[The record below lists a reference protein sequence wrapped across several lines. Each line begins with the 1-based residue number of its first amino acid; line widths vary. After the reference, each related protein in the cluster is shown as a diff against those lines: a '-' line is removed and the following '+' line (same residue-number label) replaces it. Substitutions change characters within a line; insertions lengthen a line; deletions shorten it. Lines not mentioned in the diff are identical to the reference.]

1 MSINNN
7 NLNADL
13 KDNRLKH
20 SLSISFDSIAPSWRE
35 ITDAF
40 EQGRQAL
47 IKRVDAAAPNV
58 APADPFRFLR
68 YAEPDQV
75 RVVLIGQDP
84 YPKLGQAQGMAFS
97 CSTSV
102 PHSMGR
108 SVFPALKAVKPD
120 FVPPQFPHKHAD
132 LTPWAK
138 QGVLLLNT
146 VLTVEVGRA
155 GSHLNIGWQSFTALI
170 VRALLERANPPYFLL
185 WGSQAQG
192 FFEACAEGLPLDAHR
207 VLRARHPSNDF
218 KKQFVA
224 QAKEHFEILRRV
236 YPDLDWWALG
246 D

>member
-1 MSINNN
+1 MNISNSLSINHS
-7 NLNADL
+7 

-20 SLSISFDSIAPSWRE
+20 SLSVSFQSIPTAWRE
-35 ITDAF
+35 ITDTF
-40 EQGRQAL
+40 EQGRKTL
-47 IKRVDAAAPNV
+47 IERVDAAAPNV

-68 YAEPDQV
+68 YAQPDQI

-97 CSTSV
+97 CSIAV

-120 FVPPQFPHKHAD
+120 FVPPQHAD
-132 LTPWAK
+132 LSPWAR

-146 VLTVEVGRA
+146 VLTVEIGHP

-170 VRALLERANPPYFLL
+170 VQALLQQRPNPPYFLL
-185 WGSQAQG
+185 WGAQAQG
-192 FFEACAEGLPLDAHR
+192 FFDACAEGLPVEAQR

-218 KKQFVA
+218 KREFVA
-224 QAKEHFEILRRV
+224 QAKEHFEILRKV

-246 D
+246 E